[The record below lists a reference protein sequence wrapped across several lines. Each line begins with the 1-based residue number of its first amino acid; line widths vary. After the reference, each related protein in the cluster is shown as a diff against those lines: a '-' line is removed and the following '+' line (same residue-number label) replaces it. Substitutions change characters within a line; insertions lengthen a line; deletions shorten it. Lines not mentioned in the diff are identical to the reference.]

1 MLEVTGGAMA
11 TLIPANT
18 NVDWPEYYL
27 ASNMALENLQQADM
41 LVTQVCTPCF
51 SSHFYHLLLL
61 LLLLSSTVSFAA
73 ETLSMRVHP
82 RPGIL
87 HCWS

>member
-51 SSHFYHLLLL
+51 SSRFYHLLLL
-61 LLLLSSTVSFAA
+61 LLLLLEHSK
-73 ETLSMRVHP
+73 L
-82 RPGIL
+82 
-87 HCWS
+87 CC